1 MHRRRVQGFTL
12 IELVVV
18 LAIVGLLASLALPR
32 FSSGLDRSRETVL
45 RQNLAAIRS
54 ALDQYRADR
63 ASPPTRLDDLVS
75 SRYLRDIPLDPVTES
90 RESWVIVPAPSDADQ
105 QGIFDVRSG
114 ATGKALDGSSY
125 SDW

>member
-1 MHRRRVQGFTL
+1 
-12 IELVVV
+12 
-18 LAIVGLLASLALPR
+18 
-32 FSSGLDRSRETVL
+32 L

-63 ASPPTRLDDLVS
+63 ASLPVRLDDLVS

-90 RESWVIVPAPSDADQ
+90 RESWVIVSAPADADQ

-114 ATGKALDGSSY
+114 ASGKALDGSSY

>member
-1 MHRRRVQGFTL
+1 MHVRRVTGFTL

-18 LAIVGLLASLALPR
+18 LAIVGLLTSLALPG
-32 FSSGLDRSRETVL
+32 FSAGLDRSKESVL

-63 ASPPTRLDDLVS
+63 ASLPVRLDDLVS

-90 RESWVIVPAPSDADQ
+90 RESWVIVSAPADADQ

-114 ATGKALDGSSY
+114 ASGKALDGSSY

>member
-1 MHRRRVQGFTL
+1 MRLRRVTGFTL

-18 LAIVGLLASLALPR
+18 LAIVGLLTSLALPR
-32 FSSGLDRSRETVL
+32 FSAGLDRSKESVL

-63 ASPPTRLDDLVS
+63 ASLPARLDDLVS

-90 RESWVIVPAPSDADQ
+90 RESWVIVPAPADADQ

-114 ATGKALDGSSY
+114 ASGKALDGSSY